1 MRRVLITGASSGI
14 GKQLAQ
20 DYAAEGW
27 EVIACGRDGEKLTAV
42 AAASP
47 LIIPL
52 RFDITDLTE
61 TRQALQDVQADLVI
75 LCAGTCE
82 YLDDGVVEAEKVAR
96 VMNTNFIGPVNC
108 LDALLPRLASGSRV
122 ALVGSTAW
130 LLPFSRSEAYGASKA
145 ALAFFARSLAVDLAR
160 RQIHISLIQP
170 GFVETPLTDR
180 NDFPMP
186 MMVTAVQASKHIRKK
201 LAHGASEI
209 AFPPLFA
216 RLLKTAALLPVG
228 VQKWLCRKM
237 VK

>member
-27 EVIACGRDGEKLTAV
+27 EVIACGRDAEKLTAV

-52 RFDITDLTE
+52 RFDITDLSE

-82 YLDDGVVEAEKVAR
+82 YLDDGVVEAEKVVR

-108 LDALLPRLASGSRV
+108 LDALLPRLAPGSRV
-122 ALVGSTAW
+122 ALVGSVAW

-145 ALAFFARSLAVDLAR
+145 ALAFFARSLAVDLAK
-160 RQIHISLIQP
+160 RQIYISLIQP
-170 GFVETPLTDR
+170 GFVETPLTAR

-186 MMVTAVQASKHIRKK
+186 MMVTAEQASQHIRKK

-216 RLLKTAALLPVG
+216 RLLKTTALLPVG
-228 VQKWLCRKM
+228 LQKWLCRKM

>member
-27 EVIACGRDGEKLTAV
+27 EVVACGRDAEKLIAV

-82 YLDDGVVEAEKVAR
+82 YLDDGVVEAEKIVR

-108 LDALLPRLASGSRV
+108 LDALLPRLAPGSRV
-122 ALVGSTAW
+122 ALVGSVAW

-145 ALAFFARSLAVDLAR
+145 ALAFFARSLAVDLAK

-170 GFVETPLTDR
+170 GFVETPLTAR

-186 MMVTAVQASKHIRKK
+186 MMVTVVQASKHIRKK

-216 RLLKTAALLPVG
+216 RLLKTTALLPVG
-228 VQKWLCRKM
+228 LQKWLCRKM

>member
-27 EVIACGRDGEKLTAV
+27 EVVACGRDAEKLIAV

-82 YLDDGVVEAEKVAR
+82 YLDDGVVEAEKVVR

-108 LDALLPRLASGSRV
+108 LDALLPRLAPGSRV
-122 ALVGSTAW
+122 ALVGSVAW

-145 ALAFFARSLAVDLAR
+145 ALAFFARSLAVDLAK

-170 GFVETPLTDR
+170 GFVETPLTAR

-186 MMVTAVQASKHIRKK
+186 MMVTVVQASKHIRKK

-216 RLLKTAALLPVG
+216 RLLKTTALLPVG
-228 VQKWLCRKM
+228 LQKWLCRKM

>member
-27 EVIACGRDGEKLTAV
+27 EVTACGRSLEKLIST

-52 RFDITDLTE
+52 CFDITDLAA
-61 TRQALQDVQADLVI
+61 TRQALHDVQADLVI

-82 YLDDGVVEAEKVAR
+82 YLDNGVVEAEKVAR
-96 VMNTNFIGPVNC
+96 VMNANFIGPVNC
-108 LDALLPRLASGSRV
+108 LDALLPGLAAGSRV
-122 ALVGSTAW
+122 AIVGSTAW

-145 ALAFFARSLAVDLAR
+145 ALAFFARSLSVDLAP

-170 GFVETPLTDR
+170 GFVETPLTAR
-180 NDFPMP
+180 NNFPMP
-186 MMVTAVQASKHIRKK
+186 MMVTVTQASQHIRKK
-201 LAHGASEI
+201 LARGASEI

-216 RLLKTAALLPVG
+216 GFLRVTSLLPVSL
-228 VQKWLCRKM
+228 QKWLCRKM